1 MKSSTPNFTLVPL
14 VQRGNYFAPVKNK
27 PSISALKEWEKKY
40 TRMDKENR
48 NHLFM
53 GILFKMTSDIV
64 YFAKQIHQ
72 ENSDRLIKAVK
83 SETNYSSDE
92 EEEEQEKKPFNW
104 ADLSDQMD
112 KLIKKRQTTTEF
124 KEFFIKQDADMWYF
138 YILVIK
144 KAIEVDVDNNIQ
156 VYISLMETPDF
167 VMAML
172 LCSCIKKLTFKVHLF
187 ENLPKL
193 LATLK
198 TMLVNSIEMYITRQI
213 NLFKDGQITF
223 DQLKRL
229 FTHDE
234 VITKIPEINQTAEL
248 YYKLVRYAEHFD
260 LSSTH
265 VTKAK
270 IQGVISNLKM

>member
-1 MKSSTPNFTLVPL
+1 MHQTNEVGEVMNQHPDFHIIIIDDNPAIHQDFIKILAAKKSLPKLES
-14 VQRGNYFAPVKNK
+14 
-27 PSISALKEWEKKY
+27 LKEE
-40 TRMDKENR
+40 
-48 NHLFM
+48 LF
-53 GILFKMTSDIV
+53 GTQSK
-64 YFAKQIHQ
+64 
-72 ENSDRLIKAVK
+72 
-83 SETNYSSDE
+83 
-92 EEEEQEKKPFNW
+92 
-104 ADLSDQMD
+104 
-112 KLIKKRQTTTEF
+112 TTET
-124 KEFFIKQDADMWYF
+124 EISLPQF
-138 YILVIK
+138 YVDTASQGQEGVERIK